1 MDCSMPGFPVHHQF
15 QSLVKVMSIE
25 SVCVKSLSHVQLF
38 VTPCT
43 VAYQLPP
50 SLGFSRQEYWSGL
63 PFPSPGDL
71 PDPGIEPG
79 LLHCRQTL
87 YHGSHQ
93 GSSSSQWCHPTISS
107 SVVSSCLQS
116 FPASGSFPV
125 SWLLASS
132 GHSIGAS
139 ASASVLW
146 VNFQSWFPLGL
157 TGLISLLSEGLLF
170 ILPYFPL
177 YLEGFNI

>member
-1 MDCSMPGFPVHHQF
+1 MPGRLTAFPENKVQFSSIVQSCPTFCDHMDCSMPGFPVHHQF

-71 PDPGIEPG
+71 PNPGIELISAALQADSLALSQSPG
-79 LLHCRQTL
+79 KPR
-87 YHGSHQ
+87 S
-93 GSSSSQWCHPTISS
+93 
-107 SVVSSCLQS
+107 
-116 FPASGSFPV
+116 
-125 SWLLASS
+125 
-132 GHSIGAS
+132 
-139 ASASVLW
+139 
-146 VNFQSWFPLGL
+146 LGL
-157 TGLISLLSEGLLF
+157 TG
-170 ILPYFPL
+170 Y
-177 YLEGFNI
+177 